1 MKAMSKENINPSV
14 RLMAGDIDTEV
25 EIQHL
30 IETIDQIAE
39 EPSHNTV
46 LYNDDFHNFEEVV
59 HVVRLATGKSLQDSY
74 AITLEAHN
82 NGKAI
87 CFSGDMRDCRKVAK
101 VLLNA
106 GLVVEVV

>member
-1 MKAMSKENINPSV
+1 MKAMSKENINHSI
-14 RLMAGDIDTEV
+14 RLMAGDTDTEV
-25 EIQHL
+25 EIKHL
-30 IETIDQIAE
+30 IEEIDQLAE

-46 LYNDDFHNFEEVV
+46 LYNDDFHNFEDVV

-74 AITLEAHN
+74 TITLEAHN

-106 GLVVEVV
+106 GLVVEVA